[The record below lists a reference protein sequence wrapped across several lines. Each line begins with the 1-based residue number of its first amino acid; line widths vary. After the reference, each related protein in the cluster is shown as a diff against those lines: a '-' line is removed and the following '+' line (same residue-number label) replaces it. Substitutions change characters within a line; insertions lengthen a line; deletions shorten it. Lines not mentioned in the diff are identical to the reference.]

1 MFLSWINKKKA
12 DKEVEK
18 IEEVKEE
25 TKKLLS
31 KEQFNNRLIRDMT
44 KNKIINKTFLQFL
57 IDDANEE
64 VKFSRINDKQ
74 SHFDAIKIY
83 SKLLEKE
90 IRKGREIKKEI
101 NENPKEENR

>member
-64 VKFSRINDKQ
+64 VNFSRINDKQ

-90 IRKGREIKKEI
+90 IRKGGEIKKEI